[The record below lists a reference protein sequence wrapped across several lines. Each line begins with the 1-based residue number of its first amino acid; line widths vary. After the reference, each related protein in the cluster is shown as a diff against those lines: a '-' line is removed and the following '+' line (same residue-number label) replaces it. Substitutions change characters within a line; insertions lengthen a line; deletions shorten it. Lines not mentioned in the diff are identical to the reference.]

1 MSQACLL
8 DLRRLL
14 RPKCMNLAI
23 SQVHMTLVWHIY
35 QTQGIWTWC
44 TYKSKV
50 RGLGRITKSLKTPT
64 KTYMTLG
71 RIFVLVGFQVF
82 CGLFGSWWPWIGL
95 TRSLGVLGQK

>member
-1 MSQACLL
+1 
-8 DLRRLL
+8 
-14 RPKCMNLAI
+14 
-23 SQVHMTLVWHIY
+23 
-35 QTQGIWTWC
+35 
-44 TYKSKV
+44 V

-82 CGLFGSWWPWIGL
+82 YGLFGSWWPWIGL

>member
-1 MSQACLL
+1 
-8 DLRRLL
+8 
-14 RPKCMNLAI
+14 MNLAI
-23 SQVHMTLVWHIY
+23 SQVHITLVWHIY

-44 TYKSKV
+44 TYNSKV